1 VTYRVVQW
9 ATGAMGKAV
18 LRTIIDHPGVELA
31 GVYVYSDAKAGR
43 DAGEL
48 ANRPATGVIATSDV
62 DEILA
67 LDADVVVHAG
77 RIGPYGSH
85 DEELAR
91 ILAAGKNVITING
104 YSHPAYWPAARTE
117 RLRAACAAGSSTLLG
132 AGLNPGFIAEQIA
145 TVATGVCASVDHI
158 QITEAADASEV
169 RDPGYL
175 FGTLGFGADPA
186 ACDPNDPG
194 WGPAESLN
202 GMYEETLAALAYRLG
217 MSLDRVE
224 TDHVLHAAT
233 KDIELPAGVIAAGAV
248 SHANWR
254 WHAIAGGRRRLT
266 MSIHWYVE
274 TSHLDDP
281 HPPLWA
287 VEVTGHPGIKIAV
300 DVVKHPDDKSR
311 MSAEQYAVAGQV
323 INAIPHVVAAAP
335 GLLTRPVATPARDDY
350 LTFPRPSAEPTVLQS
365 APPVRVTPS

>member
-1 VTYRVVQW
+1 MAYRVVQW
-9 ATGAMGKAV
+9 ATGAMGRAV

-48 ANRPATGVIATSDV
+48 AGRPPTGVLATCDV
-62 DEILA
+62 EEILA

-91 ILAAGKNVITING
+91 ILAAGHNLITING
-104 YSHPAYWPAARTE
+104 YSRPAYWPAARTE
-117 RLRAACAAGSSTLLG
+117 RLRAACAAGGSTLLG

-158 QITEAADASEV
+158 TITEAADASQV
-169 RDPGYL
+169 RDPAYL
-175 FGTLGFGADPA
+175 FGTLGFGVDPA
-186 ACDPNDPG
+186 ACDPNDPELG
-194 WGPAESLN
+194 AAVSLN
-202 GMYEETLAALAYRLG
+202 GMYEETLAAVACRLG
-217 MSLDRVE
+217 LSLERVE
-224 TDHVLHAAT
+224 TDHVLHPAT
-233 KDIELPAGVIAAGAV
+233 GDIELPGLVRAGTV

-254 WHAIAGGRRRLT
+254 WHAVADGRRRLT

-287 VEVTGHPGIKIAV
+287 VEITGHPGIRIAV
-300 DVVKHPDDKSR
+300 DLVKHPDDKSR

-350 LTFPRPSAEPTVLQS
+350 LTFTPAVGSLPLVASPPR
-365 APPVRVTPS
+365 